1 MDELIT
7 HRARPA
13 FGESRSTGALVHD
26 FGCAA
31 LPEFHWV
38 TQPRAGGAPED
49 PGGEQARLTGMLQL
63 GPMAFYVELVE
74 VGYTKGGCQDF
85 VPEQDAAPDECE
97 RTYGPDIHR
106 VIGGAVET
114 FLWNCREYAL
124 IVTPYGA

>member
-13 FGESRSTGALVHD
+13 CGQSLSTRALVHD
-26 FGCAA
+26 FGRAD

-38 TQPRAGGAPED
+38 TQPRPGGAPED
-49 PGGEQARLTGMLQL
+49 PGGEQARLTGRLRL

-85 VPEQDAAPDECE
+85 VPEQDAAPDACE
-97 RTYGPDIHR
+97 RTLGPDIHR
-106 VIGGAVET
+106 AIGGAIET
-114 FLWNCREYAL
+114 FLWNGREYAL
-124 IVTPYGA
+124 IVAPYGA